1 MRIGIDAGSAST
13 VVAVENR
20 GIIFRE
26 PSVLAVNKKS
36 KKIVATG
43 EKAREILGKTDLEV
57 SALYPVNDGVI
68 ADYEATE
75 ILLAY
80 FLKKCIKLRMFKPLV
95 VLSVPSRITV
105 IEERAIKEAALSAG
119 AREVILAKVPLLAA
133 LGADL
138 PVDKPAGHMVI
149 DMGAGITDIGII
161 SLGNIIYNRPVRTG
175 GNKMDEAI
183 IRYVRRVYNLV
194 IGKYTAEEI
203 KKKIGS
209 AIPLDSS
216 LSMEVKGLD
225 LISSLPKSVTLTDE
239 EIRGPLEEFLGVL
252 LEEIKRFL
260 EKTPPELVADVIDN
274 GILITGGGSLL
285 RGLEDRLSREIGVSI
300 YIPEDSMD
308 CVAKGTLLV
317 KI

>member
-1 MRIGIDAGSAST
+1 MRIGIDPGSANT

-26 PSVLAVNKKS
+26 PSVMAVNEKS

-43 EKAREILGKTDLEV
+43 EKAREILGKPDLEV
-57 SALYPVNDGVI
+57 SALYPIKDGVI

-80 FLKKCIKLRMFKPLV
+80 FLKKCVKLRMFKPLV

-119 AREVILAKVPLLAA
+119 ARDVILAKVPLLAA

-239 EIRGPLEEFLGVL
+239 ELRGPLEEFLGVL

-274 GILITGGGSLL
+274 GILLTGGGSLL

>member
-1 MRIGIDAGSAST
+1 MRIGIDPGSANT

-26 PSVLAVNKKS
+26 PSFMAVNEKS

-43 EKAREILGKTDLEV
+43 EKAREILGKTDSEV
-57 SALYPVNDGVI
+57 VALYPIKDGVI

-80 FLKKCIKLRMFKPLV
+80 FLKKCVKLRMFKPLV

-119 AREVILAKVPLLAA
+119 ARDVLVAKVPLLAA

-149 DMGAGITDIGII
+149 DIGAGITDIGII
-161 SLGNIIYNRPVRTG
+161 SLGNLIYNRTVRTG

-194 IGKYTAEEI
+194 IGNYTAEEI

-209 AIPLDSS
+209 AIPLDTS

-239 EIRGPLEEFLGVL
+239 ELRGPLEEFLGVL

-274 GILITGGGSLL
+274 GILLTGGGSLL